1 MLSSPGLSNWTN
13 TEGVKYSFD
22 FPENKGVFNCI
33 REAIVNKYKEL
44 FPKSTSGNVDD
55 TVYIPTAPPVPPL
68 ASAAA
73 PYAARATAP
82 TFAPAPAP
90 APKSAK
96 VLAAAPPPDPE
107 FANDTRVF
115 NLTPKIM
122 KRLEISNPGNYV
134 GRFVLQVNRINKKFD
149 VYTKGTFGRNARI
162 ILFGIPETG
171 DTYDTEYNILAGY
184 VLSCFL
190 QENKEALLSPSIDD
204 NPVSSSESDTFPA
217 TPRNI
222 TEFRKIYT
230 EAERIE

>member
-1 MLSSPGLSNWTN
+1 
-13 TEGVKYSFD
+13 
-22 FPENKGVFNCI
+22 
-33 REAIVNKYKEL
+33 
-44 FPKSTSGNVDD
+44 
-55 TVYIPTAPPVPPL
+55 
-68 ASAAA
+68 
-73 PYAARATAP
+73 
-82 TFAPAPAP
+82 
-90 APKSAK
+90 
-96 VLAAAPPPDPE
+96 
-107 FANDTRVF
+107 
-115 NLTPKIM
+115 M

-190 QENKEALLSPSIDD
+190 QENKEALLSPSMRNIYDD
-204 NPVSSSESDTFPA
+204 KPVSSSESDTFPA

-230 EAERIE
+230 EAKDIE